1 MEPDR
6 RDWIAFHAGHRPDQ
20 LALADT
26 EGRIGYSYAALDRR
40 IGKVA
45 AALAAEPGVAP
56 GTGARLVVL
65 AANTPE
71 TLVLLYACE
80 RIGAVLCPLN
90 LRLTEGELRELVDF
104 LQPALVFHDAART
117 ELAAELVPG
126 EALRELGPDYGAG
139 MDGWAGRPGPETALS
154 MILFTSGTTSRPKAV
169 MLTPRMHRVNAINM
183 ALSAGIDATSRH
195 LSTMPMYHAAGF
207 NLYAQPV
214 LFMGGTVHVAPGFEA
229 GSVLRWL
236 SAPVPEAPGAAQGQR
251 ITHFFAVPSAYRL
264 MAEHPGLSTADFG
277 GLQVAGVGGAP
288 LPLDLFDRFRAAGV
302 TLLQGHGMTECGPSL
317 FAMDPVHAP
326 ERPGSVG
333 RPVLHAEALILRA
346 DGTAAGADEQG
357 DLVVRGEALTPGYW
371 RNPEAT
377 AALFR
382 DGWLVTGDIARRDAD
397 GFYYIDGRRSQMI
410 LSGGENIA
418 PAEIESVLCCHPEVE
433 EGVVLGVP
441 HELWGEVG
449 HAFVVPRP
457 GANPDPKALL
467 AFCRGWLAGFK
478 VPHGLT
484 ILDALPRN
492 DMGKVDRRLLPNLL
506 AGTGNG
512 PSETAVQG
520 RAAACDTNAREP
532 DRASTSGTDEG
543 V

>member
-56 GTGARLVVL
+56 GTEARLVVL

-71 TLVLLYACE
+71 TLVLLHACE

-90 LRLTEGELRELVDF
+90 LRLTQGELRELVDF

-117 ELAAELVPG
+117 ELAAALVPG

-139 MDGWAGRPGPETALS
+139 MGGWTGRPGPETALS
-154 MILFTSGTTSRPKAV
+154 MILFTSGTTGRPKAV

-195 LSTMPMYHAAGF
+195 LSTMPMHHAAGF

-214 LFMGGTVHVAPGFEA
+214 LFMGGTVYVAPGFDA

-236 SAPVPEAPGAAQGQR
+236 SAPVPEAAGAAQGQR

-264 MAEHPGLSTADFG
+264 MAEHPGFSPADIRD
-277 GLQVAGVGGAP
+277 LQVAGVGGAP
-288 LPLDLFDRFRAAGV
+288 LPLALFDRFRAAGV

-326 ERPGSVG
+326 TRPGSVG
-333 RPVLHAEALILRA
+333 RPVLHAEARVLRA
-346 DGTAAGADEQG
+346 DGTVADADEQG
-357 DLVVRGEALTPGYW
+357 ELVVRGDALSPGYW
-371 RNPEAT
+371 RNTEAT
-377 AALFR
+377 DALFR
-382 DGWLVTGDIARRDAD
+382 DGWLVTGDIGRRDAE
-397 GFYYIDGRRSQMI
+397 GFYYIDGRRSQMFI
-410 LSGGENIA
+410 SGGENIA
-418 PAEIESVLCCHPEVE
+418 PAEIEAVLCGHPEVE
-433 EGVVLGVP
+433 EAVLVGVP
-441 HELWGEVG
+441 HVLWGEVG
-449 HAFVVPRP
+449 HAFVVPRS
-457 GANPDPKALL
+457 GARPDPVALL
-467 AFCRGWLAGFK
+467 AFCRDRLAGFK

-484 ILDALPRN
+484 LLDALPRN
-492 DMGKVDRRLLPNLL
+492 DMGKVDRRRLPNPL
-506 AGTGNG
+506 AATGHG
-512 PSETAVQG
+512 RSETAGRRCADACDRNTRDPG
-520 RAAACDTNAREP
+520 RA
-532 DRASTSGTDEG
+532 S
-543 V
+543 